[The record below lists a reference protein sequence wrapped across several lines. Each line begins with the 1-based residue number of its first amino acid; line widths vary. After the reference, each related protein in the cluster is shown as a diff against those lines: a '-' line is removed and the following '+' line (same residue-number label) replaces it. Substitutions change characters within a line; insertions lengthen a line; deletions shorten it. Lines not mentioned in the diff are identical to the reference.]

1 VVPFEP
7 LRLQGVHPRRSQFV
21 CRGLPGAAPRNRSLT
36 TDDTDNADM
45 GSAERSGRY
54 NFVPFVIFCQKW
66 NRGLSRA
73 APQQPKICP
82 PNTQKNPKV
91 SEGGRDHLSRP
102 RLAVWTTLRCNNV
115 TFSQSRRT
123 CRHENRT
130 EPSAWCNCELHEK
143 ARRKTRLTRQFV
155 PGRTADD

>member
-1 VVPFEP
+1 MFASLTSFSGNSGAKFSKKIGFLPELGDELVVRFEA
-7 LRLQGVHPRRSQFV
+7 LRFQNGAHSRRSQFV

-36 TDDTDNADM
+36 TDDADNADM

-66 NRGLSRA
+66 NRGLSPA

-82 PNTQKNPKV
+82 PNTQRNPKV
-91 SEGGRDHLSRP
+91 SEGGRDHRSRL

-115 TFSQSRRT
+115 TIS
-123 CRHENRT
+123 
-130 EPSAWCNCELHEK
+130 PI
-143 ARRKTRLTRQFV
+143 
-155 PGRTADD
+155 TADMPA